1 MHVLHSTKPL
11 LLGLSFG
18 EYRTINIIAPF
29 VSILG
34 PLIAGP
40 LADRFAA
47 KNPAAFGRNLRV
59 LTAIFLVIAAIIYA
73 CLFAV
78 PNVQREEARRPL
90 VSFGCDSTGAVLF
103 QERCTEEA
111 TCRHWKGV
119 SGFVKLANCSYACQ
133 DHTKFE
139 DLYNYWVK
147 GSPAPTTEISSETAG
162 DYIDYSLDSSQD
174 TTASLRRRRAEITA
188 TASTEDNREQ
198 ISSEDVSLNS
208 RKEKREVP
216 TKVYVEPPHLCMK
229 TKNSEGEEV
238 VEKCHV
244 YTDDTPS
251 ITVNTVL
258 RAATN
263 VENDTHSAEWC
274 NYPLGELLCC
284 RWLMECNNDVVSV
297 L

>member
-1 MHVLHSTKPL
+1 M
-11 LLGLSFG
+11 LLGLDFS

-40 LADRFAA
+40 LADKLAA

-59 LTAIFLVIAAIIYA
+59 ITAICLLIAAIIYA
-73 CLFAV
+73 LLFTV
-78 PNVQREEARRPL
+78 PDVQREEARRPL
-90 VSFGCDSTGAVLF
+90 VSFGCDTNGAVIF
-103 QERCTEEA
+103 QERCSEEA

-119 SGFVKLANCSYACQ
+119 SGSVKLANCSYACQ
-133 DHTKFE
+133 NHTEFE

-147 GSPAPTTEISSETAG
+147 GYPTPSTEYSSESAG
-162 DYIDYSLDSSQD
+162 DYDYGSDGPQD
-174 TTASLRRRRAEITA
+174 VTASFRRRRSEVIVSAV
-188 TASTEDNREQ
+188 ASTEDNREQ
-198 ISSEDVSLNS
+198 ISSEAVSALKS
-208 RKEKREVP
+208 RKHKREVP

-229 TKNSEGEEV
+229 SKNAEGKEFI
-238 VEKCHV
+238 EKCHV

-274 NYPLGELLCC
+274 NYPLGKFVV
-284 RWLMECNNDVVSV
+284 WLVSGV
-297 L
+297 